1 MNLRNIGKNIR
12 QERKKQHLTIAQLAE
27 KAEISDNF
35 MGNIERGTDIPSLDT
50 LIKISNAL
58 LIDMNEIL
66 KDELLIVKPIEPVDK
81 LDILIKNKLDKMNSK
96 QKQYILE
103 VIKDFEEYNKE

>member
-1 MNLRNIGKNIR
+1 M
-12 QERKKQHLTIAQLAE
+12 AE

-58 LIDMNEIL
+58 LIDMNVLL
-66 KDELLIVKPIEPVDK
+66 KDELLIVKPVGPVDK
-81 LDILIKNKLDKMNSK
+81 LDVLIKNKLDKMNSK

>member
-1 MNLRNIGKNIR
+1 MCYRFLFS
-12 QERKKQHLTIAQLAE
+12 

-35 MGNIERGTDIPSLDT
+35 MGNIERGTDMPSLDT

-58 LIDMNEIL
+58 LIDMNKLL
-66 KDELLIVKPIEPVDK
+66 KDELLISKPIEPVDK
-81 LDILIKNKLDKMNSK
+81 FDILIKHKLDKMNSK

-103 VIKDFEEYNKE
+103 IIKDFEEYSKE